1 MHNSRTQPFGFQTH
15 RPRQRHQV
23 PADVLP
29 AFGWRSPSPH
39 RPGEVM
45 WCGSLGDLAMGFF
58 RVGGILAIVMVSNG
72 LCWLV
77 IVWLVSPTPLKN
89 MSESHDDIPN
99 MMGKIIHSCS
109 KAPTRS
115 YGFPRVFQTTKPAK
129 QF

>member
-1 MHNSRTQPFGFQTH
+1 MFCRHSDGG
-15 RPRQRHQV
+15 HQV
-23 PADVLP
+23 
-29 AFGWRSPSPH
+29 RI
-39 RPGEVM
+39 
-45 WCGSLGDLAMGFF
+45 DLAKSCGVVHSATWPWAFF
-58 RVGGILAIVMVSNG
+58 GLVVLAIVMVSNG

-115 YGFPRVFQTTKPAK
+115 YGFPRIFLGFSKPPNQPSSFELHRGGLNRIPKSPRPFQ
-129 QF
+129 